1 MNLQEKQQLRSSILK
16 KALGYD
22 VDEICE
28 EYALDDDDLK
38 LIKRKV
44 NKKHIPPDY
53 LAFKV
58 LCEYFEDNN
67 QDLSNLSDK
76 ELDAKIDELI
86 TLLKGV

>member
-1 MNLQEKQQLRSSILK
+1 MNLQDKQMLRTSILK

-22 VDEICE
+22 VDEVCE
-28 EYALDDDDLK
+28 EYALEDDNLK

-58 LCEYFEDNN
+58 LCEYFDDAKD
-67 QDLSNLSDK
+67 DLSSLSDE
-76 ELDAKIDELI
+76 ELDIKIQELI
-86 TLLKGV
+86 TLIKGV